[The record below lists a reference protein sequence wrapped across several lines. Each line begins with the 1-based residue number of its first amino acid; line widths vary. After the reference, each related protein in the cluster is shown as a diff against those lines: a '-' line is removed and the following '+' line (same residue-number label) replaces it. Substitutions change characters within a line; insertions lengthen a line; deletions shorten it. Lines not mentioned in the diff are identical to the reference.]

1 MHIDRVIVGNKVDGM
16 MHAVDIWV
24 HYVKNASK
32 KIKVPYH
39 AYKVHGYQSNRL
51 FLFVGNCLNL
61 RELSLYEIEI
71 VMQT

>member
-32 KIKVPYH
+32 KIKVPYIK
-39 AYKVHGYQSNRL
+39 YMDINQIVYFYL
-51 FLFVGNCLNL
+51 W
-61 RELSLYEIEI
+61 EI
-71 VMQT
+71 V